1 MSSRPQQ
8 PRCGPLW
15 GHQPPWRSLPLC
27 LQAYEKRFPT
37 CPQIPVFLGSE
48 VLRESRSPDGAVH
61 VVERS
66 CRLRVEAPRL
76 LRKVSGEEG
85 PRGWGRGA
93 EEGSGVGDLGT
104 GSGFRWWTE
113 FVGV

>member
-1 MSSRPQQ
+1 MRSRPQQ

-15 GHQPPWRSLPLC
+15 GHQPPWCSLPLC

-76 LRKVSGEEG
+76 LRKVS
-85 PRGWGRGA
+85 R
-93 EEGSGVGDLGT
+93 EEGSQGLGEGRRGESWDGGT
-104 GSGFRWWTE
+104 GGGFRWWTE